1 MDVVVVESPAKAK
14 TINKFLGKDYK
25 VMACMGHI
33 RDLPEK
39 DLAIDIEH
47 DFQPK
52 YQTIRGKGKII
63 TQIRNAAKEAE
74 NVFVATDPDREGE
87 AIAWHVA
94 HEVAKDD
101 RKVQR
106 ITFNEITR
114 NAVLSAVAAPQL
126 IDLHKV
132 NAQQARRVLDRLVG
146 YKVSPLLWKTVHG
159 GLSAGRVQSVALRLI
174 SEREEEITRFVQ
186 REYWS
191 IEADLAT
198 LKGDSFRASVVRKG
212 RNKLEI
218 PAQDEAERI
227 AAELRGQDYGIS
239 EVATREQKRNPSPP
253 FITSTLQQEAA
264 RKLNFTAKK
273 TMAVAQQLYEGID
286 LEGETT
292 GLITYMRTDST
303 RLAPEAVADARDYIA
318 TAYGPE
324 YVPEK
329 PNVYKAKKGAQD
341 AHEAVRPTGVSRPPR
356 SVRRFLTEDQAK
368 LYQLVWDRFIASQ
381 MKPALL
387 DVTTV
392 DIAAG
397 DYGLRATGSIVKFR
411 GFTVL
416 YTETADEQNEEENRR
431 IPEGLK
437 VGDPLKLLALHPEQH
452 FTKPPPRYTEA
463 SLVKELEAQGIGR
476 PSTYAQI
483 VSTLQDRDYVS
494 RERGRFSPTPLGA
507 TVNTLLVRAFPDIFN
522 TQFTAS
528 MEEALDKVEAGE
540 DDWVT
545 VVRGFYDP
553 FEKDLS
559 RMESQRAELKK
570 SLQEETDEVC
580 EKCGMKLVIK
590 WGRNGRFMACSGF
603 PACKNT
609 RPLNGEAGP
618 ELAEGETCEK
628 CGAPMIVK
636 NGSRGRFLAC
646 SAYPACRSTRPL
658 PLGVP
663 CPKEGCGGAILERQ
677 SKRGKV
683 FYGCSRYPGC
693 DFASWDPPVA
703 RPCPD
708 CGAPFL
714 LSKSSQRQG
723 EFLQCPTCKASFPVS
738 EEPEAES
745 SRQLAVSKAGN
756 E

>member
-1 MDVVVVESPAKAK
+1 
-14 TINKFLGKDYK
+14 
-25 VMACMGHI
+25 
-33 RDLPEK
+33 
-39 DLAIDIEH
+39 
-47 DFQPK
+47 
-52 YQTIRGKGKII
+52 
-63 TQIRNAAKEAE
+63 
-74 NVFVATDPDREGE
+74 
-87 AIAWHVA
+87 
-94 HEVAKDD
+94 
-101 RKVQR
+101 
-106 ITFNEITR
+106 
-114 NAVLSAVAAPQL
+114 
-126 IDLHKV
+126 
-132 NAQQARRVLDRLVG
+132 
-146 YKVSPLLWKTVHG
+146 
-159 GLSAGRVQSVALRLI
+159 
-174 SEREEEITRFVQ
+174 
-186 REYWS
+186 
-191 IEADLAT
+191 
-198 LKGDSFRASVVRKG
+198 
-212 RNKLEI
+212 
-218 PAQDEAERI
+218 
-227 AAELRGQDYGIS
+227 
-239 EVATREQKRNPSPP
+239 
-253 FITSTLQQEAA
+253 
-264 RKLNFTAKK
+264 
-273 TMAVAQQLYEGID
+273 MAVAQQLYEGID

-318 TAYGPE
+318 TAYGPD

-329 PNVYKAKKGAQD
+329 PNVYKARKGAQD
-341 AHEAVRPTGVSRPPR
+341 AHEAIRPTAVSRPPKAI
-356 SVRRFLTEDQAK
+356 RRFLTGEQAA

-392 DIAAG
+392 DILAG

-416 YTETADEQNEEENRR
+416 YTETTDEQSEEENRR
-431 IPEGLK
+431 IPGGLK
-437 VGDPLKLLALHPEQH
+437 VNDPLKLLALHPEQH

-483 VSTLQDRDYVS
+483 ISTLQDRDYVS
-494 RERGRFSPTPLGA
+494 RERGRFTPTPLGA

-522 TQFTAS
+522 PQFTAS
-528 MEEALDKVEAGE
+528 MEEALDKVETGE
-540 DDWVT
+540 DDWVA

-580 EKCGMKLVIK
+580 EKCGSKFVIK

-609 RPLNGEAGP
+609 RPLNGDSQAQ
-618 ELAEGETCEK
+618 LAEGETCEK
-628 CGAPMIVK
+628 CGAPMLVR

-646 SAYPACRSTRPL
+646 SAYPGCKNTRPL
-658 PLGVP
+658 SMGVS
-663 CPKEGCGGAILERQ
+663 CPREGCGGKILERQ

-693 DFASWDPPVA
+693 DFATWDRPAA

-714 LSKSSQRQG
+714 VSRSSQRRG
-723 EFLQCPTCKASFPVS
+723 EYLQCPTCKASFPIE
-738 EEPEAES
+738 EEPVEA
-745 SRQLAVSKAGN
+745 RA
-756 E
+756 

>member
-1 MDVVVVESPAKAK
+1 MPKSLVIVESPAKAK

-25 VMACMGHI
+25 VLACMGHI

-39 DLAIDIEH
+39 DLAIDIEK

-63 TQIRNAAKEAE
+63 TQLRSAAKEAE
-74 NVFVATDPDREGE
+74 DIFVATDPDREGE

-94 HEVAKDD
+94 HEVGRDGREVK
-101 RKVQR
+101 RV
-106 ITFNEITR
+106 TFNEITR
-114 NAVLSAVAAPQL
+114 NAVLSGIASPQP
-126 IDLHKV
+126 IDTQKV

-174 SEREEEITRFVQ
+174 CEREEEIARFVQ
-186 REYWS
+186 REYWT

-198 LKGDSFRASVVRKG
+198 GKGESFRATAIRKG
-212 RNKLEI
+212 RHKLEI
-218 PAQDEAERI
+218 PNQAEAERV
-227 AAELRGQDYGIS
+227 AEELRGQSYRIS
-239 EVATREQKRNPSPP
+239 EINTREQKRNPSPP

-264 RKLNFTAKK
+264 RKLSFTAKR

-318 TAYGPE
+318 TAYGPD

-329 PNVYKAKKGAQD
+329 PNVYRARKGAQD
-341 AHEAVRPTGVSRPPR
+341 AHEAIRPTGVSRPPR
-356 SVRRFLTEDQAK
+356 SIRRFLTEEQAA

-392 DIAAG
+392 DILAG

-416 YTETADEQNEEENRR
+416 YTETTDDAVAEENRR

-437 VGDPLKLLALHPEQH
+437 VNDLLQLLALRPEQH

-483 VSTLQDRDYVS
+483 ISTLQDRDYVS
-494 RERGRFSPTPLGA
+494 RERGRFTPTPLGT

-522 TQFTAS
+522 PQFTAS
-528 MEEALDKVEAGE
+528 MEEALDKVETGE
-540 DDWVT
+540 DDWVA

-580 EKCGMKLVIK
+580 EKCGNKFVIK

-609 RPLNGEAGP
+609 RPLNGDGQAQ
-618 ELAEGETCEK
+618 LAEGETCEK
-628 CGAPMIVK
+628 CNAPMLVR

-646 SAYPACRSTRPL
+646 SAYPNCKNTRPL
-658 PLGVP
+658 SLGVS
-663 CPKEGCGGAILERQ
+663 CPREGCDGKILERQ

-693 DFASWDPPVA
+693 DFATWDRPVS

-714 LSKSSQRQG
+714 VSRSSQRRG
-723 EFLQCPTCKASFPVS
+723 EHLQCPTCKASFPME
-738 EEPEAES
+738 EEPEAVS
-745 SRQLAVSKAGN
+745 SQPSAVG
-756 E
+756 

>member
-1 MDVVVVESPAKAK
+1 MPKSLVIVESPAKAK

-25 VMACMGHI
+25 VLACMGHI

-39 DLAIDIEH
+39 DLAIDIEK

-63 TQIRNAAKEAE
+63 TQLRSAAKEAE
-74 NVFVATDPDREGE
+74 DIFVATDPDREGE

-94 HEVAKDD
+94 HEVGRDGREVK
-101 RKVQR
+101 RV
-106 ITFNEITR
+106 TFNEITR
-114 NAVLSAVAAPQL
+114 NAVLSGIASPQP
-126 IDLHKV
+126 IDTQKV

-174 SEREEEITRFVQ
+174 CEREEEIARFVQ
-186 REYWS
+186 REYWT

-198 LKGDSFRASVVRKG
+198 GKGESFRATAIRKG
-212 RNKLEI
+212 RHKLEI
-218 PAQDEAERI
+218 PNQAEAERV
-227 AAELRGQDYGIS
+227 AEELRGQSYRIS
-239 EVATREQKRNPSPP
+239 EINTREQKRNPSPP

-264 RKLNFTAKK
+264 RKLSFTAKR
-273 TMAVAQQLYEGID
+273 TMAVAQQIYEGID

-318 TAYGPE
+318 TAYGPD

-329 PNVYKAKKGAQD
+329 PNVYRARKGAQD
-341 AHEAVRPTGVSRPPR
+341 AHEAIRPTGVSRPPR
-356 SVRRFLTEDQAK
+356 SIRRFLTEEQAA

-392 DIAAG
+392 DILAG
-397 DYGLRATGSIVKFR
+397 DYGLRATGSVVKFR

-416 YTETADEQNEEENRR
+416 YTETTDDQSEEENRR

-437 VGDPLKLLALHPEQH
+437 VNDPLQLLALRPEQH

-483 VSTLQDRDYVS
+483 ISTLQDRDYVS
-494 RERGRFSPTPLGA
+494 RERGRFTPTPLGT

-522 TQFTAS
+522 PQFTAS
-528 MEEALDKVEAGE
+528 MEEALDKVETGE
-540 DDWVT
+540 DDWVA

-570 SLQEETDEVC
+570 SLQEETDEIC
-580 EKCGMKLVIK
+580 EKCGNKFVIK

-609 RPLNGEAGP
+609 RPLNGDGQAQ
-618 ELAEGETCEK
+618 LAEGETCEK
-628 CGAPMIVK
+628 CNAPMLVR

-646 SAYPACRSTRPL
+646 SAYPNCKNTRPL
-658 PLGVP
+658 SMGVS
-663 CPKEGCGGAILERQ
+663 CPREGCDGKILERQ

-693 DFASWDPPVA
+693 DFATWDRPVS

-714 LSKSSQRQG
+714 VSRSSQRRG
-723 EFLQCPTCKASFPVS
+723 EHLQCPTCKASFPIE
-738 EEPEAES
+738 EEPVEA
-745 SRQLAVSKAGN
+745 RA
-756 E
+756 